1 MATSLQA
8 PFFPQFTI
16 VQTTVAGDVLVPAAG
31 YKLRTTLTGTS
42 TNAATYSDQAGL
54 SANTNPITLDS
65 RGMCNLWL
73 TNGTEYRLALYD
85 PTNTT
90 LQSGWPLDDIAGI
103 PIVSATANVPLA
115 GGVTMTG
122 LFELSGNA
130 TAALNPVPLQQL
142 NTGLA
147 TNLTTASTI
156 ASSAQTATATGGTST
171 VYTLTPTNA
180 LASYSTGAVRKAI
193 FSVASGAAPTMNIS
207 GLGAKNL
214 KQYEND
220 AKVAARVPSG
230 FVADL
235 TYDGTDLI
243 VTPVQGGYGTIAAA
257 GSYTHP
263 GGYIEKWGTTG
274 TLGVDTTTTV
284 SFPVAFPN
292 NCFGVNA
299 NPSTD
304 NGVGAVLYS
313 WGVHTFAVGS
323 FRINNDA
330 SASTFTWRAWGN

>member
-1 MATSLQA
+1 MPTTLQA

-16 VQTTVAGDVLVPAAG
+16 VVNGVVVPAAG

-42 TNAATYSDQAGL
+42 TAEATYQDQAGL

-65 RGMCNLWL
+65 LGMCELWL
-73 TNGTEYRLALYD
+73 TNGIEYRLALYD

-103 PIVSATANVPLA
+103 PIVSTTQYVPLA
-115 GGVTMTG
+115 GAVTMTG

-130 TAALNPVPLQQL
+130 TAALNPVTLQQF

-156 ASSAQTATATGGTST
+156 ASSAQTATSTGGTST

-180 LASYSTGAVRKAI
+180 LAAYATGAVRKAI

-207 GLGAKNL
+207 GLGAKSL

-243 VTPVQGGYGTIAAA
+243 VTPAQGGYGTIAAA
-257 GSYTHP
+257 FSYTHP
-263 GGYIEKWGTTG
+263 GGWIEKRGTSG
-274 TLGVDTTTTV
+274 TIALDTIGTV
-284 SFPVAFPN
+284 TFPVAFPN
-292 NCFGVNA
+292 NCFGVVA

-304 NGVGAVLYS
+304 SGVGGAIFYS
-313 WGVHTFAVGS
+313 WGTHTFTTAS
-323 FRINNDA
+323 FKISNDA
-330 SASTFTWRAWGN
+330 SASTFTWIAWGN

>member
-1 MATSLQA
+1 MPTTLQA

-16 VQTTVAGDVLVPAAG
+16 VVDGVLVPAAG
-31 YKLRTTLTGTS
+31 YKLRTTLTGTA
-42 TNAATYSDQAGL
+42 TAEATYQDQAGL

-65 RGMCNLWL
+65 MGMCDLWL
-73 TNGTEYRLALYD
+73 TDGIEYRLALYD

-142 NTGLA
+142 NSGLA

-171 VYTLTPTNA
+171 AYTLTPTNA
-180 LASYSTGAVRKAI
+180 LTSYATGAVRKAI
-193 FSVASGAAPTMNIS
+193 FGVASGTAPTMNIS

-220 AKVAARVPSG
+220 AKVNARVPAG

-243 VTPVQGGYGTIAAA
+243 VTPTQGGYGTIAAA
-257 GSYTHP
+257 GSYTFP
-263 GGYIEKWGTTG
+263 GGLIVKWGTTG
-274 TLGVDTTTTV
+274 TIGIDTASTIT
-284 SFPVAFPN
+284 FPAAFPTA
-292 NCFGVNA
+292 CYAVIA

-313 WGVHTFAVGS
+313 WGVSTFAAAS
-323 FRINNDA
+323 FKLTNDA
-330 SASTFTWRAWGN
+330 SASTFTWVAIGN